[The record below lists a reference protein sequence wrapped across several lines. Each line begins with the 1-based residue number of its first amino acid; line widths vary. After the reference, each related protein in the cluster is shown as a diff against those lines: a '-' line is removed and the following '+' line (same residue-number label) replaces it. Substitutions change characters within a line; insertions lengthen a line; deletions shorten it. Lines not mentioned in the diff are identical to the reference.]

1 LLLIGA
7 VVLALVVSNSPLAA
21 AYTSLLDLR
30 VTFFFGKLGLDK
42 PLLLWINDGLM
53 AIFFLLIGLELKCEV
68 PRANS
73 PAGNRLYYRLS
84 ERSAVRRSRTC

>member
-1 LLLIGA
+1 MP
-7 VVLALVVSNSPLAA
+7 VKALTNF
-21 AYTSLLDLR
+21 LR
-30 VTFFFGKLGLDK
+30 MEPSGG
-42 PLLLWINDGLM
+42 LLLWINDGLM